1 MVKEAAQ
8 KTLILGIATDVL
20 FIYMTTLILSYLHR
34 HSLKGIQPLS
44 LRFTQTPR
52 ILIASYISY
61 LIGNLVNARVTT
73 IVNQT
78 SNHLRIKNLGAIAL
92 GGLVDNI
99 IFIALSFIGG
109 YSVIDIVIM
118 IVSHW
123 ILSLIWNIIAQPAT
137 ERTVIWA
144 KKDENA
150 MVE

>member
-1 MVKEAAQ
+1 
-8 KTLILGIATDVL
+8 
-20 FIYMTTLILSYLHR
+20 MTTLILFLPSPAFFEGDSALAFV
-34 HSLKGIQPLS
+34 
-44 LRFTQTPR
+44 FTQTPR

-92 GGLVDNI
+92 GELVDNI
-99 IFIALSFIGG
+99 IFIALSFIGV

-144 KKDENA
+144 KKDENT